1 MNMAYRVLLYIHIL
15 SVILSVGPFFILLPL
30 LKKLRTAGP
39 GNEEAYLDS
48 FKAAVR
54 LAKHAGHALVVSG
67 VLLVLI
73 TNRSWTTP
81 WLLTTIII
89 LICSLYFLARAFSP
103 TIRRFKDLE
112 EQRNP
117 LVTKLKKAIWIY
129 MALMMAMLWFMVAK
143 PVIW

>member
-1 MNMAYRVLLYIHIL
+1 MTYRVLLYIHIF

-30 LKKLRTAGP
+30 LKKLRSAGP
-39 GNEEAYLDS
+39 GSEEAYLDS

-54 LAKHAGHALVVSG
+54 LAKHAGHILVVSG

-81 WLLTTIII
+81 WLLTTMII

-117 LVTKLKKAIWIY
+117 LITKLKKAIWIY
-129 MALMMAMLWFMVAK
+129 LVLMMAMLWFMVAK
-143 PVIW
+143 PVLW